1 MDTKSAVV
9 LIDFLIPINKKKI
22 VQLKKN
28 LIRKNDR
35 KKKNIPIRKKKMF
48 QLEKKNVA
56 VRNWKNI

>member
-1 MDTKSAVV
+1 MKYS
-9 LIDFLIPINKKKI
+9 
-22 VQLKKN
+22 
-28 LIRKNDR
+28 DR

>member
-22 VQLKKN
+22 VQLKK
-28 LIRKNDR
+28 KSDQMKYSDR

-48 QLEKKNVA
+48 QLEKKML
-56 VRNWKNI
+56 